1 MSPKELA
8 SPLPRNPG
16 HKTSRVSAMG
26 NSSPQEIQ
34 DFLQLS
40 YQIFSQ
46 DWKITDNNH
55 AILYY
60 KIQSVYMSVRNRLPN
75 YAYYGDEAFTGD
87 SMGLD

>member
-1 MSPKELA
+1 
-8 SPLPRNPG
+8 
-16 HKTSRVSAMG
+16 MG

-87 SMGLD
+87 SMGLEDRWRLNLIFKKHFSKVLLGQNRF